1 MSISW
6 IAFIVMSVTLAM
18 IIIDEF
24 LRYAL
29 IKGLVT
35 ALVCIQLKKVYPKI
49 KSFLYSCRNKY
60 LAYRKLKDDS
70 DDDD

>member
-1 MSISW
+1 
-6 IAFIVMSVTLAM
+6 MSVTIAM

-29 IKGLVT
+29 MKGLVT
-35 ALVCIQLKKVYPKI
+35 ALVGIQLKKVYPKI